1 MQTIQYANDVNK
13 MATLTTFSQS
23 HYFDDFWAHFNS
35 RNAVQVK
42 IKFKS
47 SWGLSHYF
55 EGWEMKSCCLEWPS
69 AFVLG
74 NKSPSRGSRTG
85 PLPISLCFNYP
96 ACLQQGNEVGVTA
109 GVKRQPVTAA
119 SPLGLSFP
127 WRRSVDWQG
136 QGGGKAGPT
145 AEWGLHVRPLIFSA
159 WTTSRHMFQ
168 SLEHEKGHSQEL
180 HLKGR

>member
-1 MQTIQYANDVNK
+1 MV
-13 MATLTTFSQS
+13 
-23 HYFDDFWAHFNS
+23 
-35 RNAVQVK
+35 VQVK

-55 EGWEMKSCCLEWPS
+55 EGWRREICCLAWPF

-74 NKSPSRGSRTG
+74 NESPSRGGRAG
-85 PLPISLCFNYP
+85 LLPISLCFNYP

-127 WRRSVDWQG
+127 WWWSVDWQG
-136 QGGGKAGPT
+136 QGGGGERPTTERALTRTLSEKPAHIHRTDLQLPYVFIRVRATKAGIT
-145 AEWGLHVRPLIFSA
+145 FERPVNKVGIDLISCVIRFA
-159 WTTSRHMFQ
+159 VWHQ
-168 SLEHEKGHSQEL
+168 VQQ
-180 HLKGR
+180 

>member
-1 MQTIQYANDVNK
+1 MV
-13 MATLTTFSQS
+13 
-23 HYFDDFWAHFNS
+23 
-35 RNAVQVK
+35 VGVK

-55 EGWEMKSCCLEWPS
+55 EGWRREICCLAWPF

-74 NKSPSRGSRTG
+74 NESPLRGGRAG

-127 WRRSVDWQG
+127 WWWSVDWQG
-136 QGGGKAGPT
+136 QGGGGERPT
-145 AEWGLHVRPLIFSA
+145 AERGPTRTLFEKACSYSQRRPPATICFY
-159 WTTSRHMFQ
+159 Q
-168 SLEHEKGHSQEL
+168 SQSHKSGNYVW
-180 HLKGR
+180 KAGK

>member
-1 MQTIQYANDVNK
+1 
-13 MATLTTFSQS
+13 MA
-23 HYFDDFWAHFNS
+23 
-35 RNAVQVK
+35 VEVK

-47 SWGLSHYF
+47 SWGSSHYF
-55 EGWEMKSCCLEWPS
+55 EGWERKICCLEWPS

-74 NKSPSRGSRTG
+74 NKRPLRGSRTG

-127 WRRSVDWQG
+127 WRWSVDCQG

-145 AEWGLHVRPLIFSA
+145 AERGPHVRPSSP
-159 WTTSRHMFQ
+159 SRILSVDHQ
-168 SLEHEKGHSQEL
+168 LPYVSIRVSNTKRGT
-180 HLKGR
+180 GRNYIWKAGK

>member
-1 MQTIQYANDVNK
+1 MVV
-13 MATLTTFSQS
+13 
-23 HYFDDFWAHFNS
+23 
-35 RNAVQVK
+35 RVK

-55 EGWEMKSCCLEWPS
+55 EGWRREICCLVWPF

-74 NKSPSRGSRTG
+74 NESPLRGGRAG

-127 WRRSVDWQG
+127 WWWSADWQG
-136 QGGGKAGPT
+136 QGGGRERATAQRGLTRTVSKASSYSQ
-145 AEWGLHVRPLIFSA
+145 HRPPATICFYQRQNHKRGNYVWKA
-159 WTTSRHMFQ
+159 C
-168 SLEHEKGHSQEL
+168 K
-180 HLKGR
+180 